1 MTIKQYNAARVI
13 TAMCL
18 AAVMSQAVVL
28 KNYYLAG
35 SAILFAMLL
44 LIYLKKQLK
53 EITADERDYKIAG
66 DAARWTLTI
75 FSLIGALVS
84 FALLTS
90 RSYNPLF
97 ETAGATLSYA
107 VCLLLVING
116 LTVYFLRYR
125 QSEMSTVK
133 KISLI
138 LLALVVIAMITIVGL
153 RLFSGEDTWVCQKGQ
168 WVKHGNPDAPMP
180 ERLCQ

>member
-75 FSLIGALVS
+75 L
-84 FALLTS
+84 ALLELWFLLPYS
-90 RSYNPLF
+90 PLVPIILYLKLQAQLF
-97 ETAGATLSYA
+97 LMLFVY
-107 VCLLLVING
+107 CLLL
-116 LTVYFLRYR
+116 TV
-125 QSEMSTVK
+125 
-133 KISLI
+133 
-138 LLALVVIAMITIVGL
+138 
-153 RLFSGEDTWVCQKGQ
+153 
-168 WVKHGNPDAPMP
+168 
-180 ERLCQ
+180 